1 MDPCIT
7 VVYEEVV
14 IGEDLPVNVGEMPWE
29 VVGGDDGRA
38 ENGGGVCFF
47 RGKTSTVCE
56 PRLETS
62 FTEEVDQTPAGRG
75 KKRVCIL
82 TSSKLFPTHF
92 PYPKQTKKKPNLEP
106 PSSTT
111 VTITI
116 RGRSRANAPLS
127 PSPRSNDS
135 GGNRGVGM
143 RWRWRRSR
151 AATASRAVEEFGQRA
166 ENGGVG
172 RKSFEE
178 VGRGWFTS
186 APRRGRADV
195 F

>member
-38 ENGGGVCFF
+38 ENGG
-47 RGKTSTVCE
+47 
-56 PRLETS
+56 
-62 FTEEVDQTPAGRG
+62 
-75 KKRVCIL
+75 
-82 TSSKLFPTHF
+82 
-92 PYPKQTKKKPNLEP
+92 
-106 PSSTT
+106 
-111 VTITI
+111 
-116 RGRSRANAPLS
+116 
-127 PSPRSNDS
+127 
-135 GGNRGVGM
+135 NRGVGM
-143 RWRWRRSR
+143 RRRWRRSR